1 MQSRDEV
8 AIVGYACRL
17 PGARDVGA
25 FWRLLKD
32 NRCSVSWIT
41 DSRFSTWNL
50 YHPSTDQRGRSY
62 TFAAG
67 VIDDVWGFDAA
78 AFGMSPREAEQVDP
92 QQRHLLEVSH
102 DALAHAGIRPS
113 SLAGSDTGVYIG
125 ASSVDHAARYFV

>member
-50 YHPSTDQRGRSY
+50 YHPSTDQRGPGYPRVIGSAPDIGA
-62 TFAAG
+62 FEFNAAG
-67 VIDDVWGFDAA
+67 DEIFGNGFD
-78 AFGMSPREAEQVDP
+78 
-92 QQRHLLEVSH
+92 
-102 DALAHAGIRPS
+102 
-113 SLAGSDTGVYIG
+113 DTSCGP
-125 ASSVDHAARYFV
+125 